1 MRFEARLYRL
11 GSYFQDD
18 HIMLIFTVCTIAIAI
33 VISLALAASASP
45 TSAMA
50 AIDPAGDDEHVRP
63 LNMAPK
69 PFTTTH
75 AGVDQENRPVV
86 SAAGLQ

>member
-1 MRFEARLYRL
+1 
-11 GSYFQDD
+11 
-18 HIMLIFTVCTIAIAI
+18 MLIFTVCTIAIAI

-45 TSAMA
+45 TNAMA
-50 AIDPAGDDEHVRP
+50 AVEPSGDDEHVRP

-69 PFTTTH
+69 PFSTTH
-75 AGVDQENRPVV
+75 EGVASENRPVV

>member
-1 MRFEARLYRL
+1 
-11 GSYFQDD
+11 
-18 HIMLIFTVCTIAIAI
+18 MLIFTALTIVVAI

-45 TSAMA
+45 TNAVA
-50 AIDPAGDDEHVRP
+50 AVDPSDDDEHVRP

-69 PFTTTH
+69 PFSTSH
-75 AGVDQENRPVV
+75 DGVANETKPVV